1 MRSPSFVL
9 LPSCFFFLNTTRS
22 AQGQNTK
29 ENGVNSS
36 RRDQARFSSSF
47 LLAAKAKTSSSSSFW
62 ISDTKFSLKTQQAAQ
77 SLMRWKK
84 KWSHYP
90 KLGLNHHSEIVL
102 SRLLRTIINAGGK
115 GSLAKR
121 KERPSNNKKLLAP
134 PIVVRHN
141 KKSMPSSGNLE
152 SAKNRRKFLEKGK
165 KMRQTR
171 LACGSARRGRLSHY
185 RIVSKRSQTVFVSNK
200 RRKRAQTQTEGGG
213 RRAEPWKRFGWTV
226 QRAWKCRRSKLIQ
239 VRGMEREERE
249 KLAANGRINLRGRHI
264 MPATTGTAFSYIRT
278 QSWLKRYKLFT
289 NHP

>member
-1 MRSPSFVL
+1 MNVGHEILFKNAASGPIADALKKKMEPLSEIR
-9 LPSCFFFLNTTRS
+9 
-22 AQGQNTK
+22 AQ
-29 ENGVNSS
+29 
-36 RRDQARFSSSF
+36 SSF
-47 LLAAKAKTSSSSSFW
+47 GNCTISSF
-62 ISDTKFSLKTQQAAQ
+62 THNNK
-77 SLMRWKK
+77 R
-84 KWSHYP
+84 
-90 KLGLNHHSEIVL
+90 
-102 SRLLRTIINAGGK
+102 GGK

-213 RRAEPWKRFGWTV
+213 RRAEP
-226 QRAWKCRRSKLIQ
+226 
-239 VRGMEREERE
+239 
-249 KLAANGRINLRGRHI
+249 
-264 MPATTGTAFSYIRT
+264 
-278 QSWLKRYKLFT
+278 
-289 NHP
+289 